1 MNANMKQFEQKHILI
16 VGMAKSG
23 IAAASVLKKLQARV
37 TITDLKTSE
46 KLGALVDEAAPFAD
60 DFILGS
66 MPEDIDAYDLIVMSP
81 GVPMAIALVQ
91 KAKENHV
98 EVIGEIELAYRLCKG
113 SFIGITGTNGKT
125 TTTALTGE
133 IFEAAHRDHF
143 VVGNI
148 GLPAVSKALAATADT
163 LMVTELSSFQLE
175 SIHTFKP
182 HIAAVINI
190 TPDHLNR
197 HKTMANYIAAKA
209 RIFENQSSEDFAVL
223 NADDPLVS
231 ALAQQIKAKVVYF
244 SLDRVLEEG
253 VFIEDDAFIISI
265 DGIRTKIADV
275 SDLMIPGRHN
285 RQNALVAMAIAFLS
299 GIAPEAMRE
308 TLKTFKGV
316 EHRIAYVSTVNDRV
330 FYNDSKGTNPDST
343 LCAIAAMTRP
353 TVMIAGG
360 MDKGSSFELLAEAL
374 PERIKAL
381 VLLGE
386 TREKITAAAERAGF
400 DNCYL
405 VENMEAAVEK
415 AYELSAPGD
424 AILLSPACA
433 SWDMYPN
440 FEARGLHFKACVKSI
455 EIRWLT

>member
-1 MNANMKQFEQKHILI
+1 MNANMKQFEQKRILI

-23 IAAASVLKKLQARV
+23 IAAANVLKKLHAHV

-60 DFILGS
+60 DFILGR
-66 MPEDIDAYDLIVMSP
+66 MPEHAEAYDLIVMSP
-81 GVPMAIALVQ
+81 GVPMDIALVQ
-91 KAKENHV
+91 EANAKHV
-98 EVIGEIELAYRLCKG
+98 EVIGEIEMAYRLCEG

-148 GLPAVSKALAATADT
+148 GLPAVSKALAATPET
-163 LMVTELSSFQLE
+163 MMITELSSFQLE
-175 SIHTFKP
+175 SIHAFKP

-209 RIFENQSSEDFAVL
+209 RVFENQTGDDFAVL
-223 NADDPLVS
+223 NADDALVS
-231 ALAQQIKAKVVYF
+231 ALAQQIKSKIIYF
-244 SLDRVLEEG
+244 SLERVLDEG
-253 VFIEDDAFIISI
+253 VFIENDVFVVAIN
-265 DGIRTKIADV
+265 GIRTKIADV

-285 RQNALVAMAIAFLS
+285 RQNALVAIAIAFLS
-299 GIAPEAMRE
+299 GIAPDVIRE

-353 TVMIAGG
+353 AVMIAGG
-360 MDKGSSFELLAEAL
+360 MDKGSSFDLLAEAFDG
-374 PERIKAL
+374 RIKAL

-386 TREKITAAAERAGF
+386 TREKIKAAAEHAGF
-400 DNCYL
+400 ENCYI
-405 VENMEAAVEK
+405 VENMEEAVEK
-415 AYELSAPGD
+415 AYALSAPGD
-424 AILLSPACA
+424 AVLLSPACA

-455 EIRWLT
+455 EVRWLT